1 MPDTENT
8 GLPPRGNLPTLR
20 LFIGGGAVEL
30 RAIALAASRLTIGRR
45 PYNDVPLDDLTVSG
59 EHAMIR
65 VRNGDCVIHDLNSR
79 NGTLVNGL
87 PIQQRVLVDGD
98 VIDIGIYRIRFEAV
112 ADGARTSAAAS
123 GVRTDL
129 AHADGDAAE
138 LGGPALAGAT
148 RPGAASDPGPVPSQA
163 GLAARSGGDFAP
175 LLPARV
181 EHLSGARTGQAQALD
196 RAINR
201 VVGPAE
207 QVAVIARRKGGYYI
221 THLEGLTFPQLNGEL
236 IGLGA
241 QRLADGDLIELAGLM
256 LRFRVGP

>member
-1 MPDTENT
+1 VPDTENA
-8 GLPPRGNLPTLR
+8 GLPPRGSLPTLR
-20 LFIGGGAVEL
+20 LFIGAGAVEL

-59 EHAMIR
+59 EHAMFR

-98 VIDIGIYRIRFEAV
+98 VIDIGIYRIRFEAA
-112 ADGARTSAAAS
+112 ADGARASAAAS
-123 GVRTDL
+123 VRIDL
-129 AHADGDAAE
+129 AHADGEAAE
-138 LGGPALAGAT
+138 LGGPTMAGAP
-148 RPGAASDPGPVPSQA
+148 RPGAASDPGLVPSQS
-163 GLAARSGGDFAP
+163 GLAAQQAGDFAP

-181 EHLSGARTGQAQALD
+181 EHLSGVRAGQVQTLD

-207 QVAVIARRKGGYYI
+207 QVAAIARRKGGYYI
-221 THLEGLTFPQLNGEL
+221 THLEGMTFPQLNGEP

>member
-1 MPDTENT
+1 VPDTENA
-8 GLPPRGNLPTLR
+8 GLPPRGSLPTLR
-20 LFIGGGAVEL
+20 LFIGAGAVEL

-98 VIDIGIYRIRFEAV
+98 VIDIGIYRIRFEA
-112 ADGARTSAAAS
+112 ADGVRPSAAAS
-123 GVRTDL
+123 GVRIDL
-129 AHADGDAAE
+129 AHADGEAAE
-138 LGGPALAGAT
+138 LGGPTMAGAP
-148 RPGAASDPGPVPSQA
+148 RPGAASDPGLVTSQS
-163 GLAARSGGDFAP
+163 GLAAQQAGDFAAV
-175 LLPARV
+175 LPARV
-181 EHLSGARTGQAQALD
+181 EHLSGVRAGQVQALD
-196 RAINR
+196 RTINR

-221 THLEGLTFPQLNGEL
+221 THLEGMTFPQLNGEL